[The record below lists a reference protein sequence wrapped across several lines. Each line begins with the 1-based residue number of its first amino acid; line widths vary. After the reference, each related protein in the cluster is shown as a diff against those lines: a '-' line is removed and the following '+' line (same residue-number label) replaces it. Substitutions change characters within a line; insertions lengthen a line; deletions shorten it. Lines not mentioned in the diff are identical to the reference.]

1 MRFEKDC
8 KYVSSRGLLTSC
20 DIYSTTPVSSIPQL
34 INYNK
39 GINNQN
45 DGSIIYVCNTA
56 IRTFL
61 NNIADINYRFIL
73 VSGDSDTT
81 VPYDIFT
88 SQEEFIRFIECNK
101 IIHWYSQNCVI
112 DHPKITRMPIGL
124 DYHTLSQNNYKWG
137 PQSSPIKQEQELNE
151 IKNMTKPFWQRKVKC
166 YSNFHFNFYKFGQDR
181 KDAMNK
187 IPKNLIFYEDKEV
200 PRLESWKKQ
209 SEHSFVVS
217 PHGNGLDCHRTWEAL
232 VLGCIVIV
240 KTSGL
245 DSLYKDLPVLIVND
259 WSEINEDLL
268 EDTIDEF
275 KERNFN
281 YNKLSLEFW
290 MNKIKSSKM
299 EHFNSKRV

>member
-8 KYVSSRGLLTSC
+8 NYVSSRGLLTSC
-20 DIYSTTPVSSIPQL
+20 DIYSTNPVSSISEL

-39 GINNQN
+39 DINNQKN
-45 DGSIIYVCNTA
+45 GSVIYVCNTA

-88 SQEEFIRFIECNK
+88 SQEEFIRFIECDK
-101 IIHWYSQNCVI
+101 LIHWYSQNCVI
-112 DHPKITRMPIGL
+112 DHPKITRIPIGL

-137 PQSSPIKQEQELNE
+137 PQASPIKQEQDLNE
-151 IKNMTKPFWQRKVKC
+151 IKNMAKPFWQRKVKC

-259 WSEINEDLL
+259 WSDINEDLL
-268 EDTIDEF
+268 EDTIDDF
-275 KERNFN
+275 KDRAFN
-281 YNKLSLEFW
+281 YNKLTLEFW
-290 MNKIKSSKM
+290 INKIST
-299 EHFNSKRV
+299 F